1 LEKLLFENLI
11 GKEFGKMKKKVL
23 KKLSQ
28 QKVIIPLVLI
38 MGLILVNSSILKVE
52 STMSAKESAKV
63 VANFIVSEYQRQ
75 QEEVGEANLEEIVD
89 LSKKLDDTRSLEI
102 AYSDTDSDKSFIIF
116 TYVDGKAIKYES
128 VMLD

>member
-1 LEKLLFENLI
+1 
-11 GKEFGKMKKKVL
+11 MKKKVL

-38 MGLILVNSSILKVE
+38 IGLILVNSSILKVE

-63 VANFIVSEYQRQ
+63 VSNFIISEYQRQ
-75 QEEVGEANLEEIVD
+75 QEEVGEANLEKIVN
-89 LSKKLDDTRSLEI
+89 LSKKLDDTKSLEI

-116 TYVDGKAIKYES
+116 TYVDGKAVKYES